1 MFLVTIFVQGMTL
14 LTNPI
19 DTYTLVFA
27 NPINLNIIKKG
38 KLGNQFIIIEITN
51 EYYWINP
58 KDEIN
63 KKQFKKSDI
72 VVNVKNRG
80 GTIKESFI
88 ITSKQLQQF
97 L

>member
-1 MFLVTIFVQGMTL
+1 M
-14 LTNPI
+14 
-19 DTYTLVFA
+19 
-27 NPINLNIIKKG
+27 NIIKKG

-63 KKQFKKSDI
+63 KKEFKKSDI
-72 VVNVKNRG
+72 IVNVKNRT
-80 GTIKESFI
+80 GTIKESFV
-88 ITSKQLQQF
+88 ITSKELQQF

>member
-1 MFLVTIFVQGMTL
+1 MTL

-19 DTYTLVFA
+19 DTYTLIFG
-27 NPINLNIIKKG
+27 NPIELNIIKKG

-51 EYYWINP
+51 QYYWINP

-63 KKQFKKSDI
+63 KKEFKKSDI
-72 VVNVKNRG
+72 VVNVKNRT